1 MKLPLLLLLIWRAC
15 AQSKPALALCAVVF
29 FIDWRV
35 ALDFL
40 QLFTG
45 LNLRVGFVCRAV
57 VASVMQGA
65 DALAR

>member
-1 MKLPLLLLLIWRAC
+1 VPNRSQHYLF
-15 AQSKPALALCAVVF
+15 ALSF

-35 ALDFL
+35 DLDFL

-57 VASVMQGA
+57 VASVMKGV